1 MVQRPR
7 VALLIDT
14 ATSWGSGLIA
24 GIAQYAHTAADWQ
37 LFLGP
42 RGKYD
47 RLTLPSYWAGDGI
60 IARVT
65 HERLAQQ
72 IIRRAVPAVNVSWY
86 RYGGDVIPQCTC
98 DEQSVGDMAVKYFLD
113 RGFRQFAYCASSLRN
128 DYVDRLGATFIAG
141 LKRRTYPC
149 HVFQPATD
157 PDGFLPSANEADR
170 LIFWLHSLPKPIA
183 LLAFDC
189 VQARQ
194 ITDVCHIASIKVPQE
209 VAVLGGEHDTL
220 SCTISKPQLSSIDHS
235 PEKVGWAAAEL
246 LNQLMQGQ
254 SPPQPVLLPASRVI
268 TRQSTDTVAV
278 PDDLLAAAVE
288 FIKANSARRIQV
300 SDILAAVPISRRAL
314 EKGFRKMLGA
324 AGYGRAIA
332 LRHIVADAA
341 DRQDVRFRSSGAAD
355 AGISSRA
362 EDDADGVPAS
372 ARPAVGQRPF
382 SGPLARQ
389 RSCDTAPLVGDVVA
403 GREQSA

>member
-1 MVQRPR
+1 PR

-314 EKGFRKMLGA
+314 EKGFRKMLGRSPA
-324 AGYGRAIA
+324 EEIR
-332 LRHIVADAA
+332 R
-341 DRQDVRFRSSGAAD
+341 VRLD
-355 AGISSRA
+355 M
-362 EDDADGVPAS
+362 
-372 ARPAVGQRPF
+372 AVQ
-382 SGPLARQ
+382 LL
-389 RSCDTAPLVGDVVA
+389 CDTSWPMPRIAKMCGFDRPELLTRA
-403 GREQSA
+403 FRRELK